1 MLFVLY
7 IDDITTSLHQAKI
20 VKYADDT
27 VIFYSNKDAEVI
39 QTVLNNEFSSMTNWL
54 RNNELI
60 INTKRGKTEVTLF
73 GTSKRL
79 CKLNNPPLKIVNNF
93 ETINYTKSYK
103 YLGLILNETLNMS
116 EHMKVTMK
124 KARSRVNL
132 LRRIRPLIDADTA
145 SLIFK
150 VMILPILTYCPYSTF
165 GNIPNYVENKVQN
178 IENRAQKIIGKP
190 LPYSMK
196 NFQKRRIATYVHQCL
211 TNNVCKNFEN
221 YFEVIESKIN
231 TRNNGTLIRL
241 PKVKLEVTRK
251 SFFFQGGYEYNTLSR
266 EFRSEKKIK
275 ILKQKPGNFIISK
288 INGLGYSLFHFSFS
302 SFCLDNCYVSS
313 V

>member
-60 INTKRGKTEVTLF
+60 INTKRGKTEVTNF

-79 CKLNNPPLKIVNNF
+79 CKLNNPPLKTVNNF
-93 ETINYTKSYK
+93 ETINYAKSYK
-103 YLGLILNETLNMS
+103 YLGLKLKEKLTMS

-132 LRRIRPLIDADTA
+132 LRRIRSLIDADTA

-150 VMILPILTYCPYSTF
+150 VMTLPILTYCPYSTF
-165 GNIPNYVENKVQN
+165 GNIPNYVENKVQI
-178 IENRAQKIIGKP
+178 IESHAQKIIGKP

-196 NFQKRRIATYVHQCL
+196 DF
-211 TNNVCKNFEN
+211 
-221 YFEVIESKIN
+221 
-231 TRNNGTLIRL
+231 
-241 PKVKLEVTRK
+241 
-251 SFFFQGGYEYNTLSR
+251 
-266 EFRSEKKIK
+266 
-275 ILKQKPGNFIISK
+275 
-288 INGLGYSLFHFSFS
+288 
-302 SFCLDNCYVSS
+302 
-313 V
+313 